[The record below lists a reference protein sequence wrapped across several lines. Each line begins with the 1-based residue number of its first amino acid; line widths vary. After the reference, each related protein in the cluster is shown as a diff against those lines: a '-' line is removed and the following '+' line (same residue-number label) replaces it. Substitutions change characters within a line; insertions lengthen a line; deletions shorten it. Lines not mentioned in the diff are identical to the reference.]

1 MIETSVKTREG
12 ETIGFAYEIHH
23 GEDFDPRCSV
33 CVEYTKYVNKILA
46 EWLPEAIIV
55 EADWLNT
62 NSSSG
67 LNMRKML
74 IIKSGSEPVL
84 ERLLFWLTSNFDETI
99 KLASIDSIVFREL
112 STQNEF
118 SYTIQY

>member
-12 ETIGFAYEIHH
+12 ETIGFSYELIH
-23 GEDFDPRCSV
+23 GEDFDPRCAV
-33 CVEYTKYVNKILA
+33 CSEYTKYVNKILG
-46 EWLPEAIIV
+46 EWLPEAVIV

-74 IIKSGSEPVL
+74 IIKSGPEPVL